1 MKPINYETLS
11 LNELRQYVLTH
22 REDTKAFYTYIDR
35 SKSEGKM
42 ITIDLEDNHWEEKIT
57 ERMQKG

>member
-1 MKPINYETLS
+1 MKSINYDALN

-42 ITIDLEDNHWEEKIT
+42 ITVDLEDNYWEEKII
-57 ERMQKG
+57 ERLQEG